1 MEIDIRNKH
10 LGTGDVNGVVKIW
23 DIGEYCL
30 PSDSSDLET
39 NLPRSSEM
47 NLEKKMYCVVFLFL

>member
-39 NLPRSSEM
+39 NLPRSLEM
-47 NLEKKMYCVVFLFL
+47 NLEKKMY